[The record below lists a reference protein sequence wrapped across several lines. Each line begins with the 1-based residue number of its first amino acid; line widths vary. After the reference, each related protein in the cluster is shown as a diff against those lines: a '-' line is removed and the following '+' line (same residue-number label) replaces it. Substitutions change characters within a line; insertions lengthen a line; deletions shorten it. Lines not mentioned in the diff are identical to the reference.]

1 MVCKED
7 QQQVHSCTFELNIN
21 GPVNVCASF
30 LVLMFIWL
38 YTGPIQFFVQVIRT
52 YLTLTCHSL
61 HTTPKLL
68 PLQIKRDS
76 VILIKSDHLLFL
88 LTFNQIV
95 NNNAHYHN

>member
-38 YTGPIQFFVQVIRT
+38 YTGPIQFFVQGYNDLPNT
-52 YLTLTCHSL
+52 H
-61 HTTPKLL
+61 L
-68 PLQIKRDS
+68 PLTSYNTYI
-76 VILIKSDHLLFL
+76 ITI
-88 LTFNQIV
+88 TN
-95 NNNAHYHN
+95 